1 MTIAWVIAAVLFL
14 AAHAWAAAAGG
25 QWWGL
30 HFARYLD
37 PGRIL
42 VCVAAGAF
50 VARTIATSG
59 KDFGKDPAAL
69 SRWLLPAAAFAAFWL
84 LRDRMHFLGDGSVFS
99 EVRAEWSAWASRE
112 PLGHVLAHRIHSVA
126 DSTGID
132 FHRLFELW
140 SCALGAALVAVLAHA
155 DRETKSGGYL
165 LALSLTTGAIQLFF
179 GYIEHYPPVALVTV
193 LLLLEMRRILHR
205 PRTLLI
211 SFGLFVLALFL
222 HLSSVILIPALGYAV
237 LRQLQL
243 RTTRARALA
252 LVETAG
258 VAVAAFFAWEAIFG
272 NISHAPSL
280 AGYLGVLLNTT
291 QYLTGSTHD
300 ASSIAP
306 PLFSSRHL
314 MAFVNLQLL
323 LVPIALP
330 LAIAGV
336 IRVGIREL
344 WSRPWEFS
352 LALASAGYFAAQF
365 LFDPYL
371 GAPRDWDTLA
381 TGAFPV
387 AFLAARLLP
396 DVLESVRARA
406 LLIGLAAAHSLAFV
420 LVNATPSSAIARFEE
435 LPLAAGQVD
444 FTMGTRALRAGD
456 LPEAERRF
464 ESVVQAAP
472 YSTLGWFSL
481 GMVHERQ
488 RNFDKAR
495 DAFTRALASRQVDQR
510 VAADQILE
518 RLARA
523 AMETGRND
531 EARRALQL
539 ALNENP
545 SSETARILSAV
556 LALRE
561 HRPADALQTV
571 EPLLKTSPHPAPWI
585 LAADALDSLGRGAEA
600 NALRSNVARRFP
612 GGLSTPAP

>member
-1 MTIAWVIAAVLFL
+1 MTIAWVAATLLFL
-14 AAHAWAAAAGG
+14 TAHAWAAAAGG

-59 KDFGKDPAAL
+59 KDFGKHPAL
-69 SRWLLPAAAFAAFWL
+69 SRWLLPTAAFAAFWL

-112 PLGHVLAHRIHSVA
+112 PLGHVLAHTIHSVS

-140 SCALGAALVAVLAHA
+140 SCALGAVLVAVLAHA

-193 LLLLEMRRILHR
+193 LLLLEMRRLLDR

-222 HLSSVILIPALGYAV
+222 HLSSVILIPALGFAV
-237 LRQLQL
+237 LRQWEL
-243 RTTRARALA
+243 RTPRARALA

-272 NISHAPSL
+272 NIPHAPSL
-280 AGYLGVLLNTT
+280 FGYLGVLLNTT

-306 PLFSSRHL
+306 PLFSARHL
-314 MAFVNLQLL
+314 LAFLNLQLL

-330 LAIAGV
+330 LAIAGL
-336 IRVGIREL
+336 IRVGIRKL

-444 FTMGTRALRAGD
+444 FTMGTRALKSGD
-456 LPEAERRF
+456 LPEAGRRF

-488 RNFDKAR
+488 RDFEKAR
-495 DAFTRALASRQVDQR
+495 EAFTRALASRQVDQR
-510 VAADQILE
+510 VAEDQILE

-531 EARRALQL
+531 EARRTLQL

-561 HRPADALQTV
+561 QRPTDALQV
-571 EPLLKTSPHPAPWI
+571 VQPLLKTARHPAPWI
-585 LAADALDSLGRGAEA
+585 LAADALDSLGRGTEA
-600 NALRSNVARRFP
+600 NALRSEAARRFP
-612 GGLSTPAP
+612 SGLRTPAP